1 MDKVTDGL
9 KHDGGKLRLSLVPA
23 EAIEAIGAVMT
34 HGAEKY
40 GKDTYKQVE
49 PERYRDALM
58 RHVCKWLKDPH
69 GKDEDSGLPHL
80 WHIIT
85 NAAFLCE
92 LDGDDSQEMV
102 TPYVV
107 THSNIPIT
115 KEEMERFK
123 KRIAEQDL
131 DVGHLLK
138 PNICETTMTAEQVID
153 KLEQMRFFNQR
164 MGRELWQDK
173 PAVIQN
179 IDIENTDRYLS
190 EAIRLIRNK
199 EETKE

>member
-1 MDKVTDGL
+1 MDKITDGL

-69 GKDEDSGLPHL
+69 GKDEDSGMPHL

-92 LDGDDSQEMV
+92 LDKPTETGTLDRAVQDMCTAFKNFSEC
-102 TPYVV
+102 
-107 THSNIPIT
+107 IR
-115 KEEMERFK
+115 EE
-123 KRIAEQDL
+123 
-131 DVGHLLK
+131 
-138 PNICETTMTAEQVID
+138 
-153 KLEQMRFFNQR
+153 
-164 MGRELWQDK
+164 
-173 PAVIQN
+173 
-179 IDIENTDRYLS
+179 
-190 EAIRLIRNK
+190 
-199 EETKE
+199 

>member
-1 MDKVTDGL
+1 MIFLDIVTDGL

-40 GKDTYKQVE
+40 GKDTYKKVE

-92 LDGDDSQEMV
+92 LD
-102 TPYVV
+102 
-107 THSNIPIT
+107 
-115 KEEMERFK
+115 
-123 KRIAEQDL
+123 
-131 DVGHLLK
+131 K
-138 PNICETTMTAEQVID
+138 PT
-153 KLEQMRFFNQR
+153 
-164 MGRELWQDK
+164 
-173 PAVIQN
+173 
-179 IDIENTDRYLS
+179 
-190 EAIRLIRNK
+190 EAGTFGKMCKALRNFGECIK
-199 EETKE
+199 GE

>member
-1 MDKVTDGL
+1 MDKITDGL

-69 GKDEDSGLPHL
+69 GKDEDSGMPHL

-85 NAAFLCE
+85 NAAFCASWT
-92 LDGDDSQEMV
+92 SQWKQARS
-102 TPYVV
+102 TAQCTICAP
-107 THSNIPIT
+107 HSKIS
-115 KEEMERFK
+115 
-123 KRIAEQDL
+123 AS
-131 DVGHLLK
+131 V
-138 PNICETTMTAEQVID
+138 
-153 KLEQMRFFNQR
+153 
-164 MGRELWQDK
+164 
-173 PAVIQN
+173 
-179 IDIENTDRYLS
+179 
-190 EAIRLIRNK
+190 
-199 EETKE
+199 

>member
-1 MDKVTDGL
+1 MDKITDGL

-85 NAAFLCE
+85 NAAMRRFYASWT
-92 LDGDDSQEMV
+92 SQRKQV
-102 TPYVV
+102 RSTARCKTCVP
-107 THSNIPIT
+107 HSKIS
-115 KEEMERFK
+115 
-123 KRIAEQDL
+123 AS
-131 DVGHLLK
+131 V
-138 PNICETTMTAEQVID
+138 
-153 KLEQMRFFNQR
+153 
-164 MGRELWQDK
+164 
-173 PAVIQN
+173 
-179 IDIENTDRYLS
+179 
-190 EAIRLIRNK
+190 
-199 EETKE
+199 

>member
-1 MDKVTDGL
+1 MDKITDGL
-9 KHDGGKLRLSLVPA
+9 KHDGGKLRLSLVPG

-58 RHVCKWLKDPH
+58 RHICKWLKDPH

-92 LDGDDSQEMV
+92 LDKPTEAGTFDSAVQDMCTALKKFSEC
-102 TPYVV
+102 
-107 THSNIPIT
+107 I
-115 KEEMERFK
+115 KEE
-123 KRIAEQDL
+123 
-131 DVGHLLK
+131 
-138 PNICETTMTAEQVID
+138 
-153 KLEQMRFFNQR
+153 
-164 MGRELWQDK
+164 
-173 PAVIQN
+173 
-179 IDIENTDRYLS
+179 
-190 EAIRLIRNK
+190 
-199 EETKE
+199 

>member
-1 MDKVTDGL
+1 MDKITDGL

-40 GKDTYKQVE
+40 GKDSYKQVE

-58 RHVCKWLKDPH
+58 RHICKWLKDPH

-92 LDGDDSQEMV
+92 LDVDNSQKKV
-102 TPYVV
+102 TSYEEKLEAYK
-107 THSNIPIT
+107 NLIT
-115 KEEMERFK
+115 KQSL
-123 KRIAEQDL
+123 A
-131 DVGHLLK
+131 VGHLK
-138 PNICETTMTAEQVID
+138 PNICEQ
-153 KLEQMRFFNQR
+153 
-164 MGRELWQDK
+164 G
-173 PAVIQN
+173 
-179 IDIENTDRYLS
+179 
-190 EAIRLIRNK
+190 K
-199 EETKE
+199 EE

>member
-1 MDKVTDGL
+1 MIFLDIVTDGL

-69 GKDEDSGLPHL
+69 GKDEDSGMPHL

-92 LDGDDSQEMV
+92 LDKPTEAGTLDSAV
-102 TPYVV
+102 
-107 THSNIPIT
+107 
-115 KEEMERFK
+115 
-123 KRIAEQDL
+123 QDMCTA
-131 DVGHLLK
+131 LK
-138 PNICETTMTAEQVID
+138 N
-153 KLEQMRFFNQR
+153 
-164 MGRELWQDK
+164 
-173 PAVIQN
+173 
-179 IDIENTDRYLS
+179 LS
-190 EAIRLIRNK
+190 ECIK
-199 EETKE
+199 GE